1 MAAKFCGIVAFAL
14 LVAALL
20 SAAPARAADV
30 AVVVRPLFSAA
41 EFATAGAVGE
51 FVAGA
56 GPWVSR
62 ESALAAVETGKV
74 RNSLLGGKPGGPR
87 LIQVSGKPAE
97 ITIYVSLPPPGWH
110 DNDRRYPI
118 AIVGGGYQG
127 ILTSP
132 STRIRGLVSI
142 ADIAPT
148 AIALERDRK
157 PTIRAE
163 SDSDAPATLTRLE
176 RRLTDARDVRWPAA
190 LIMIVAVISR
200 GLLAIAKRSQL
211 AGRAALLAPPTA
223 LAASLL
229 LSGAGVTRPALVGVL
244 LATAVFPGALALA
257 AVTRRPVA
265 LAAALVA
272 VLVLYLIVL
281 AAWPEVNAVSAYG
294 PHADE
299 GGRFYGLPNRVETIL
314 LLPALL
320 AVGLLG
326 LATVI
331 PVAALALA
339 TVGLSATGAD
349 GGGLIVMAAGFLAL
363 ALRLRGRALQPRTI
377 ALGAG
382 AVLALALAIVGIDAA
397 LGGSSHVTRAVGG
410 GPTEL
415 AGDFARRIELSF
427 ERVTSSLQQGL
438 FFLIGLSVLAVP
450 GLARPRSAVRD
461 ALLVAIAVS
470 LVVNDAPIDAV
481 GYGAMVT
488 IALWIWERASGPVE

>member
-1 MAAKFCGIVAFAL
+1 MAAKFGGIVAFAL

-41 EFATAGAVGE
+41 ELATAGAVGE

-62 ESALAAVETGKV
+62 ESALSAVETGKV

-87 LIQVSGKPAE
+87 LIRVSAKPAE
-97 ITIYVSLPPPGWH
+97 ITIYVSLPRGRH
-110 DNDRRYPI
+110 KNDRRYPI
-118 AIVGGGYQG
+118 AIVGGGYHG

-157 PTIRAE
+157 PTIRSE

-176 RRLTDARDVRWPAA
+176 RRLRDARDVRWPAA
-190 LIMIVAVISR
+190 LVMIVAVISR
-200 GLLAIAKRSQL
+200 GLLAIGKRSQL
-211 AGRAALLAPPTA
+211 AGRAALLAPLTA

-229 LSGAGVTRPALVGVL
+229 LSGVGVTRPALVGVL
-244 LATAVFPGALALA
+244 IAAAVFPGALALA

-272 VLVLYLIVL
+272 VLVLYLVVL
-281 AAWPEVNAVSAYG
+281 ATWPEVNVVSAYG

-299 GGRFYGLPNRVETIL
+299 GGRFYGLPNRVATIL

-326 LATVI
+326 LPAAI
-331 PVAALALA
+331 PIAALALA

-363 ALRLRGRALQPRTI
+363 AVLLRGRALQPRTI

-382 AVLALALAIVGIDAA
+382 AVLALALAIIGIDAA

-450 GLARPRSAVRD
+450 ALARPRSAVRD
-461 ALLVAIAVS
+461 ALLVAIVVS

>member
-1 MAAKFCGIVAFAL
+1 MAAKFGGIVAFAL
-14 LVAALL
+14 LVAAVV

-30 AVVVRPLFSAA
+30 AVLVRPPFSPG
-41 EFATAGAVGE
+41 EFAAGGAVGE

-62 ESALAAVETGKV
+62 ESALAAVETGRV

-87 LIQVSGKPAE
+87 LIRVSAGPGE
-97 ITIYVSLPPPGWH
+97 ITIYVSLPPPGRH
-110 DNDRRYPI
+110 ENSRRYPI
-118 AIVGGGYQG
+118 AIVGGGYRG

-148 AIALERDRK
+148 AVALERGRK

-163 SDSDAPATLTRLE
+163 SDADAPATLARLE
-176 RRLTDARDVRWPAA
+176 QRLDRVRDVRWPAA
-190 LIMIVAVISR
+190 LIVIVAIISR
-200 GLLAIAKRSQL
+200 GLLAIGKRSQL
-211 AGRAALLAPPTA
+211 AGRAALLAAPTA
-223 LAASLL
+223 LTASLL
-229 LSGAGVTRPALVGVL
+229 LAGAGITRPALVGVL
-244 LATAVFPGALALA
+244 LGAAVFGGALALA
-257 AVTRRPVA
+257 TVTDRPVA
-265 LAAALVA
+265 LAATLIA
-272 VLVLYLIVL
+272 VLVVYLVVL
-281 AAWPEVNAVSAYG
+281 AAWPEVNAISAYG

-326 LATVI
+326 LAATV

-349 GGGLIVMAAGFLAL
+349 GGGLVVMAAGFLAL
-363 ALRLRGRALQPRTI
+363 TARLRGRALNLRTI
-377 ALGAG
+377 AIGAG
-382 AVLALALAIVGIDAA
+382 AALALALVLVGIDAA

-415 AGDFARRIELSF
+415 AEDFARRIELSF

-438 FFLIGLSVLAVP
+438 FFLIGLSVLTVP
-450 GLARPRSAVRD
+450 ALARPRSPVRD

-488 IALWIWERASGPVE
+488 IALWNWERLRPS